1 VSSRGR
7 RGGRGTSQYTG
18 DHAIHPVCPATYRKV
33 LHFVQD
39 DKDSGHESMI
49 SLLIATRNSHKTQE
63 FRKILEPDFDV
74 HDLAAHPEIPEI
86 IESGSTFAENAAL
99 KAVAVS
105 KRCEEIVLGD
115 DSGLEVDL
123 LDSAP
128 GIFSARYSG
137 EKATAQQ
144 NIEKLLREIV
154 EATSRRF
161 SSRKRPEA
169 ASTSARFRCFL
180 ALARQAELLAIFEG
194 VVEGK
199 IIESPRGSGG
209 FGYDPIFVPNGF
221 DQTFAELP
229 EETKNQIS
237 HRARAVNQ
245 MKQSGVVDIKE
256 RRFPDRH
263 LG

>member
-1 VSSRGR
+1 
-7 RGGRGTSQYTG
+7 
-18 DHAIHPVCPATYRKV
+18 
-33 LHFVQD
+33 
-39 DKDSGHESMI
+39 MI

-63 FRKILEPDFDV
+63 FRQILGPDFDV
-74 HDLAAHPEIPEI
+74 HDLATYPEIPET

-105 KRCEEIVLGD
+105 KQCQELVLGD

-123 LDSAP
+123 LDGAP

-137 EKATAQQ
+137 EKATTQQ
-144 NIEKLLREIV
+144 NIEKLLSEIV

-161 SSRKRPEA
+161 SLRKRPEA
-169 ASTSARFRCFL
+169 ASTSARFRCSL
-180 ALARQAELLAIFEG
+180 ALARRGSVLGIFEG
-194 VVEGK
+194 VVEGT

-221 DQTFAELP
+221 DQTFAELS
-229 EETKNQIS
+229 EEVKNRIS
-237 HRARAVNQ
+237 HRAGAVTQ
-245 MKQSGVVDIKE
+245 MKQSGAVDIKE
-256 RRFPDRH
+256 RRSPDRR